1 MNTLRKSTT
10 NFDSLMREFDH
21 IFHLF
26 NEKSN
31 GHNPEEFFTELPLP
45 GLSKDDVT
53 IELKD
58 NTLIIKTELDN
69 PIGFMRRYK
78 GGYYSYYL
86 SDYHDLTN
94 IEAKMENGLL
104 SITVPLKKEKKK
116 DAIKVTV
123 K

>member
-1 MNTLRKSTT
+1 MNTLKRNTT
-10 NFDSLMREFDH
+10 NIESLMRDFDH
-21 IFHLF
+21 IFDLF
-26 NEKSN
+26 NQKSSSYVAK
-31 GHNPEEFFTELPLP
+31 EFFTELPLP

-53 IELKD
+53 IEVRN

-69 PIGFMRRYK
+69 PTGFVKRYQNE
-78 GGYYSYYL
+78 YYSYYL
-86 SDYHDLTN
+86 SDSHDLTN